1 MHSEIEG
8 KLTLGL
14 TPISKGPY
22 TGLVY
27 KEDWLTSNSNEDDA
41 QTEQSTLC

>member
-1 MHSEIEG
+1 MHTEIEG

-14 TPISKGPY
+14 IPISKGPY

-27 KEDWLTSNSNEDDA
+27 REDS
-41 QTEQSTLC
+41 